1 MKKSL
6 FRTQLASLLL
16 LLLLPN
22 ISVAHD
28 FEVNGIYY
36 NIDGDKAIVTYKGT
50 SYYNSADYSGE
61 VSIPSSVTHDGT
73 TYSVT
78 SIGERAFYDC
88 TGLTEITIPNSVT
101 SIGHYAFYHC
111 RGMTSITIPNSVTS
125 IGQSAF
131 TGCTGLTSITIPNS
145 VTSIGSG
152 AFSVCTGLTSIT
164 IPNSVTSIGQSAFS
178 GCTGLTEIT
187 IPNSV
192 TSIGQ
197 TAFSGCT
204 GLTEITIPNSVTTI
218 GQYAFDCCTGLKT
231 VYFNAE
237 DCNFQINLSHPFSN
251 CPIERIV
258 IGANVKKIPAYFA
271 SGLTGL
277 TEITIPNSV
286 TSIGSYAFS
295 GCTGLTEIT
304 IPNSVTSIGSGAF
317 YGCTGLTEINIQN
330 SIIGSSMFY
339 GCTGLTQVTIPNSV
353 TSIGSGAFSGCTGL
367 ISINIQNSIIGESM
381 FYGCTGLTE
390 ITIPNSVTSIGG
402 SAFYGCTGLTNI
414 NIPNSVT
421 SIGQSAFSGC
431 TGLTEITIPN
441 SVTSIGS
448 NAFYNCT
455 GLTEITIPNSVTSI
469 GQSAFLGCT
478 GLKTVYFNAEN
489 CSNPNYNNH
498 STFSNCP
505 IERIVIGDNVKK
517 IPGYFASGLTGLT
530 EITIPNSV
538 TSIGEHAFE
547 GCTGLTSITI
557 PNSVTSIGNS
567 AFSDCTGLKTV
578 YFNAENCGDF
588 TSYNTFSNSPVERI
602 VIGANVKKIPGNFA
616 NGLTGLTEITIPNSV
631 TSIGGSAFSGCTGL
645 TNITIPN
652 SVTSIGGSAFSGCTG
667 LTEFAIPNSITSI
680 GSAAFKGCTG
690 LSEITIPNSVTSIGS
705 SAFSGCTGLK
715 TVYFNAENCNDLNT
729 YYPSYHPFYD
739 CPIER
744 IVIGANVKRIPA
756 YFADALTGLTE
767 ITIPNSVT
775 SVGANAFSGCT
786 GLTNINIQ
794 NSIIGSY
801 MFRGCTGLTE
811 ITIPNSVTSI
821 GSSAFSGCTGLKT
834 VYFNAENC
842 GDFTSYNTFSNSP
855 VERIV
860 IGANVKKIPAY
871 FASGLTGLT
880 EITIPNS
887 VTSIGGSAFSGCTGL
902 TEFAIPNSITSIGS
916 AAFKGC
922 TGLSEIT
929 IPNSVTSIGGSAF
942 SGCTV
947 LKTVYFNAE
956 NCGDFSSSNN
966 NPFSNCPIEKIA
978 IGDNVKKIPV
988 YFASGLTGL
997 TEITIPNSVTSVGNY
1012 AFSGCTEL
1020 KTVYFNAENCGDFS
1034 SSNNNPFSN
1043 CPIER
1048 IVIGDNVKKI
1058 PRHFAY
1064 GLTGLTEITI
1074 PYHVTAIGIAAFSG
1088 CTGLTNVTIGEAVTS
1103 IGNLAFSG
1111 CIGLTEIT
1119 IPNSVTSIGSSA
1131 FSGCTLLKTV
1141 YFNAENCGDFSSSYN
1156 NHHPFSNCPI
1166 EKIAIGDNVEKIPA
1180 YFAHGLTGLSEIT
1193 IPNTVTYIGNSAFF
1207 GCTGL
1212 KTVYFN
1218 AENCS
1223 QFNNGSS
1230 YHPFS
1235 NCPIERIVIGD
1246 NVEIIPAYFALGLTG
1261 LTEITIPNS
1270 VTSIGSNAFSGCT
1283 GLTNITIPNSV
1294 TFIGYNALSDCTG
1307 LKTVYFN
1314 AENCSDFSSYVHP
1327 FSNCPIERIVIG
1339 DNVEII
1345 PAYFAYGLTGL
1356 SEITIPY
1363 HVTAIGL
1370 SAFSGCTGLTEITIP
1385 YSVTSIGA
1393 YAFSG
1398 CTGLTNVTIG
1408 DAVTSIGNSAFYNCS
1423 RLESVYCWAFEPP
1436 GLEYN
1441 VFYEVPISMCV
1452 YVPSIALEAY
1462 KSASGWNQLVIL
1474 PMDDDHHTLT
1484 VSLPENVNVQE
1495 YANMRLEATNAESDE
1510 AHCYTVADKPSYKF
1524 TVGANSTWNVKLTNQ
1539 YGDLFGKIE
1548 HVVVGEENVAVT
1560 FSSPLKPQDVSLKV
1574 KKPNGQDVTALCNIS
1589 WFDEG
1594 GELLLQGNPIKKL
1607 PAGRKLKYQVSLPQD
1622 LATAF
1627 TLPSTNTYTVKDGN
1641 NNITC
1646 QLIAIGEVRLS
1657 GKVKDATNNQSFY
1670 GATVSAV
1677 QSFGGGTT
1685 KTLTATT
1692 DNQGQYSFDASTV
1705 PTTLTIAAYGYINQ
1719 TIDCDMTSGNI
1730 VTVPDVALSPIT
1742 GAVVNINLTYTPAHA
1757 EGEVVE
1763 TQNWYSDYSNVDYE
1777 VYNKTTNRAISDIH
1791 VQYPQIVLMEDVN
1804 DGDLLELTA
1813 TSRKNAFKPV
1823 KTTVTIA
1830 EQKATATFNIKELG
1844 KVTATFNSNIN
1855 PRVTGTLYNAE
1866 NKLVKTAGYSDSTLT
1881 IGELPDG
1888 NYQLVTMGKSDFF
1901 NSIYDLDQFAV
1912 AGLTEGDDYVKNDV
1926 QVNSGIISQVSIDEV
1941 PFFDESKFY
1950 YTGEHT
1956 SFIVNKPSIVVGNF
1970 LTFRAQLDFKEQYA
1984 NKVSDVQLIVDL
1996 PGSCSFIDN
2005 SVMAGANMTDYSTSD
2020 NRITVPLQNWNDV
2033 VVRFCA
2039 IPTEIGKF
2047 APSAFVRFKL
2057 NGKTITQPIGNAIYS
2072 AEGLTLNTVSHTSDS
2087 IIHVHGTVDYGHT
2100 VKIYDGNVL
2109 VGQTQCRSDGYWY
2122 ASVNLYKPYTHSYH
2136 RIHAEIETDQGF
2148 ALLTESKMVEYDKNM
2163 PQLLSITMCGRYGN
2177 IVFDQVN
2184 GTTNPPYYYNLK
2196 EGENDF
2202 TFIAKFS
2209 RNDTTLIKDL
2219 EFKILCE
2226 DRKIHSI
2233 NGIFD
2238 SEENGWIAR
2247 ANFDSYGLPINV
2259 TVDYDLDYSSPV
2271 DTAIINAS
2279 NDQIE
2284 SVIDSFVNTL
2294 QSADKRIIIV
2304 NENEFITVIKL
2315 SESDSIC
2322 IKIKSVILDNLANL
2336 EQDGYHFKNE
2346 NSDIWL
2352 CPLENDG
2359 KMVLY
2364 LWNGNG
2370 SYEISFLGSVI
2381 ANNNL
2386 NAENTPSP
2394 TFWQRIVRFLNSTPF
2409 FGDHTHVMGIDYY
2422 NFLKYD
2428 WLPDKLE
2435 RNSSY
2440 KKRLMG
2446 LIHAKCLDGTY
2457 KLSEYER
2464 SLYDIGEYLFEY
2476 ECFEFENE
2484 INQVIDFYKEKIDQR
2499 HRVNIF
2505 MQLLFLQ
2512 ASFYTGGVFN
2522 TWINSSLPIATID
2535 FFAENFACDYF
2546 ANAISDMEE
2555 GSIDGISVENR
2566 VWNICQQKDK
2576 EIQKAFLNLKHRI
2589 VSGYIQCQ
2597 EDNHID
2603 RDEDEENNNN
2613 EFFCPPVIPIH
2624 DPSGFVYE
2632 GVPSNR
2638 LQGVTTTCYYKE
2650 TTEDMYGNLIENV
2663 VLWDAENYGQE
2674 NPLITDENGYYRWDV
2689 PIGMWQVKYE
2699 KEGYETTCSD
2709 WLPVPPPQ
2717 LDVNIGMV
2725 QMRQPE
2731 VIKARAYPKAVE
2743 FEFDKFMFP
2752 ESLTTRNI
2760 KVTNEWG
2767 EDVSGTIELLNAEV
2781 DDPLAITSIRR
2792 APGTGLTFASKV
2804 RFNAYYPFYGNEVT
2818 LHVSKRVKSYADLE
2832 MSEDY
2837 VVTLPI
2843 ENEMEKIVVDTTLTL
2858 LYGDSH
2864 TMTVTVE
2871 PPIASNGKKL
2881 IVRTASPRI
2890 ISTDAESYTL
2900 DNNGQAVVTVH
2911 GDLLGMT
2918 SLLFSVEGYDLSAT
2932 TLVDVLL
2939 ESQITVATPTASIA
2953 SGSEVEKGTAVYLY
2967 CMTEGATI
2975 YYTLDGSCP
2984 CDNTPARKVY
2994 DGSPI
2999 IINDFMTIKAM
3010 AVADGLYD
3018 SDVATFVYRLMRLK
3032 GDVNLDGEVD
3042 IADINAVIDVILKN
3056 NADQGTRGRA
3066 DVNNDGEVNI
3076 ADINDIIDIILNTS
3090 HFTQHNVNCDDRIHL
3105 DNVTLKP
3112 GDVRT
3117 LQVTIDNATHYSAM
3131 QCDIILP
3138 EGLTLLNTAAA
3149 SENVCKVGHLDEMS
3163 SRALTYSTNKAPFK
3177 NDGQGVLTFTVR
3189 ADAALPS
3196 ESEITLTN
3204 VVLADQEN
3212 KAWHIDDC
3220 TAQVNN
3226 SSGINDLTAIAD
3238 RVWVEGHTLFIETRQ
3253 EGTAQ
3258 LATINGIVYN
3268 ITLKHGINQLQ
3279 LEQGVY
3285 IVVINGNSHKIAIK

>member
-1 MKKSL
+1 MKQSL

-36 NIDGDKAIVTYKGT
+36 NIDGDNAVVTYKGT
-50 SYYNSADYSGE
+50 SYYHYSDEYSGE
-61 VSIPSSVTHDGT
+61 VTIPSSVTHDGT
-73 TYSVT
+73 TYNVN
-78 SIGERAFYDC
+78 SIGQYAFNNC
-88 TGLTEITIPNSVT
+88 SGLTNVIIPNSVT
-101 SIGHYAFYHC
+101 SIGYSAFYGC
-111 RGMTSITIPNSVTS
+111 SGLIDITIPNTITS
-125 IGQSAF
+125 F
-131 TGCTGLTSITIPNS
+131 RDYCFYGCIGLTSITIPNS
-145 VTSIGSG
+145 VSFIGDYCFYGCSGLTNIVIPDVVTSLGVSAFADCSSMKSIAISNSVTSIGDYCFMGCSSLMSIVIPDVVTSLG
-152 AFSVCTGLTSIT
+152 VSAFADCSSLPSIV
-164 IPNSVTSIGQSAFS
+164 IPNSVTSIGDYCFM
-178 GCTGLTEIT
+178 GCSSLPSIV

-192 TSIGQ
+192 TSIGVNCFKDCFGLSSIIVSNGNIKYDSRNNCNAIIE
-197 TAFSGCT
+197 TSNNELIVGCKNT
-204 GLTEITIPNSVTTI
+204 IIPNTVTTI
-218 GQYAFDCCTGLKT
+218 GD
-231 VYFNAE
+231 
-237 DCNFQINLSHPFSN
+237 
-251 CPIERIV
+251 
-258 IGANVKKIPAYFA
+258 
-271 SGLTGL
+271 
-277 TEITIPNSV
+277 
-286 TSIGSYAFS
+286 
-295 GCTGLTEIT
+295 
-304 IPNSVTSIGSGAF
+304 
-317 YGCTGLTEINIQN
+317 
-330 SIIGSSMFY
+330 
-339 GCTGLTQVTIPNSV
+339 
-353 TSIGSGAFSGCTGL
+353 
-367 ISINIQNSIIGESM
+367 
-381 FYGCTGLTE
+381 
-390 ITIPNSVTSIGG
+390 
-402 SAFYGCTGLTNI
+402 
-414 NIPNSVT
+414 
-421 SIGQSAFSGC
+421 
-431 TGLTEITIPN
+431 
-441 SVTSIGS
+441 

-455 GLTEITIPNSVTSI
+455 GLINI
-469 GQSAFLGCT
+469 
-478 GLKTVYFNAEN
+478 
-489 CSNPNYNNH
+489 
-498 STFSNCP
+498 
-505 IERIVIGDNVKK
+505 K
-517 IPGYFASGLTGLT
+517 IPDYVNT
-530 EITIPNSV
+530 
-538 TSIGEHAFE
+538 
-547 GCTGLTSITI
+547 
-557 PNSVTSIGNS
+557 IGNY
-567 AFSDCTGLKTV
+567 A
-578 YFNAENCGDF
+578 
-588 TSYNTFSNSPVERI
+588 
-602 VIGANVKKIPGNFA
+602 
-616 NGLTGLTEITIPNSV
+616 
-631 TSIGGSAFSGCTGL
+631 
-645 TNITIPN
+645 
-652 SVTSIGGSAFSGCTG
+652 
-667 LTEFAIPNSITSI
+667 
-680 GSAAFKGCTG
+680 
-690 LSEITIPNSVTSIGS
+690 
-705 SAFSGCTGLK
+705 
-715 TVYFNAENCNDLNT
+715 
-729 YYPSYHPFYD
+729 
-739 CPIER
+739 
-744 IVIGANVKRIPA
+744 
-756 YFADALTGLTE
+756 
-767 ITIPNSVT
+767 
-775 SVGANAFSGCT
+775 
-786 GLTNINIQ
+786 
-794 NSIIGSY
+794 
-801 MFRGCTGLTE
+801 FRGCTNLLNVTLGASVESIYKSFWGCSSLMSITCWAITPPYADYYSFYGVPDSMIVYVPVEAIEDYQADYTWSIFTILPLKGNVSNLTICLPDGTDVSKYKDMKLE
-811 ITIPNSVTSI
+811 IANKNDDQKLHYIITD
-821 GSSAFSGCTGLKT
+821 KQ
-834 VYFNAENC
+834 
-842 GDFTSYNTFSNSP
+842 SYTFSRLDFNTSWK
-855 VERIV
+855 VTL
-860 IGANVKKIPAY
+860 ANQ
-871 FASGLTGLT
+871 F
-880 EITIPNS
+880 
-887 VTSIGGSAFSGCTGL
+887 
-902 TEFAIPNSITSIGS
+902 
-916 AAFKGC
+916 
-922 TGLSEIT
+922 
-929 IPNSVTSIGGSAF
+929 
-942 SGCTV
+942 
-947 LKTVYFNAE
+947 
-956 NCGDFSSSNN
+956 GD
-966 NPFSNCPIEKIA
+966 
-978 IGDNVKKIPV
+978 
-988 YFASGLTGL
+988 
-997 TEITIPNSVTSVGNY
+997 
-1012 AFSGCTEL
+1012 
-1020 KTVYFNAENCGDFS
+1020 
-1034 SSNNNPFSN
+1034 
-1043 CPIER
+1043 
-1048 IVIGDNVKKI
+1048 
-1058 PRHFAY
+1058 
-1064 GLTGLTEITI
+1064 
-1074 PYHVTAIGIAAFSG
+1074 
-1088 CTGLTNVTIGEAVTS
+1088 
-1103 IGNLAFSG
+1103 
-1111 CIGLTEIT
+1111 CIGLIENVSID
-1119 IPNSVTSIGSSA
+1119 SSDVTLT
-1131 FSGCTLLKTV
+1131 FPELKK
-1141 YFNAENCGDFSSSYN
+1141 
-1156 NHHPFSNCPI
+1156 P
-1166 EKIAIGDNVEKIPA
+1166 
-1180 YFAHGLTGLSEIT
+1180 
-1193 IPNTVTYIGNSAFF
+1193 
-1207 GCTGL
+1207 
-1212 KTVYFN
+1212 
-1218 AENCS
+1218 
-1223 QFNNGSS
+1223 Q
-1230 YHPFS
+1230 
-1235 NCPIERIVIGD
+1235 
-1246 NVEIIPAYFALGLTG
+1246 
-1261 LTEITIPNS
+1261 
-1270 VTSIGSNAFSGCT
+1270 
-1283 GLTNITIPNSV
+1283 
-1294 TFIGYNALSDCTG
+1294 
-1307 LKTVYFN
+1307 
-1314 AENCSDFSSYVHP
+1314 
-1327 FSNCPIERIVIG
+1327 
-1339 DNVEII
+1339 
-1345 PAYFAYGLTGL
+1345 
-1356 SEITIPY
+1356 
-1363 HVTAIGL
+1363 
-1370 SAFSGCTGLTEITIP
+1370 
-1385 YSVTSIGA
+1385 
-1393 YAFSG
+1393 
-1398 CTGLTNVTIG
+1398 
-1408 DAVTSIGNSAFYNCS
+1408 
-1423 RLESVYCWAFEPP
+1423 
-1436 GLEYN
+1436 
-1441 VFYEVPISMCV
+1441 
-1452 YVPSIALEAY
+1452 
-1462 KSASGWNQLVIL
+1462 
-1474 PMDDDHHTLT
+1474 T
-1484 VSLPENVNVQE
+1484 VSL
-1495 YANMRLEATNAESDE
+1495 
-1510 AHCYTVADKPSYKF
+1510 TVKTPD
-1524 TVGANSTWNVKLTNQ
+1524 
-1539 YGDLFGKIE
+1539 
-1548 HVVVGEENVAVT
+1548 
-1560 FSSPLKPQDVSLKV
+1560 
-1574 KKPNGQDVTALCNIS
+1574 GQDVTNETRVS
-1589 WFDEG
+1589 WFDENG
-1594 GELLLQGNPIKKL
+1594 DFLIQGNRIAGLPSGKKL
-1607 PAGRKLKYQVSLPQD
+1607 TYSVTLPQEFVTAYSLP
-1622 LATAF
+1622 
-1627 TLPSTNTYTVKDGN
+1627 TNIDYTVKDGTN
-1641 NNITC
+1641 NLDC
-1646 QLIAIGEVRLS
+1646 QLTEIAKVNLF
-1657 GKVKDATNNQSFY
+1657 GKVKDAKTNQPLY
-1670 GATVSAV
+1670 GATISAT
-1677 QSFGGGTT
+1677 QSFSGGTT
-1685 KTLTATT
+1685 KTITVTT

-1705 PTTLTIAAYGYINQ
+1705 PTTLTVAASGYINQ
-1719 TIDCDMTSGNI
+1719 TIDCDMSSGGGST

-1757 EGEVVE
+1757 EGEAAE

-1830 EQKATATFNIKELG
+1830 ELKATATFNITELG
-1844 KVTATFNSNIN
+1844 KVTATFNRNIN
-1855 PRVTGTLYNAE
+1855 PKVTGTLYDAE

-1888 NYQLVTMGKSDFF
+1888 NYTLVTMGKSDFF
-1901 NSIYDLDQFAV
+1901 NSIYDLDQFAA
-1912 AGLTEGDDYVKNDV
+1912 AGLTEGDDFVKNVV

-1956 SFIVNKPSIVVGNF
+1956 SFIVNKPDIVVGNY
-1970 LTFRAQLDFKEQYA
+1970 LTFRAQLDFKEQYI
-1984 NKVSDVQLIVDL
+1984 NQVSDVQLIVDL
-1996 PGSCSFIDN
+1996 PESCSFIDN
-2005 SVMAGANMTDYSTSD
+2005 SVMMGSSLTDYSTSG
-2020 NRITVPLQNWNDV
+2020 NRIIVPLANWNDM

-2039 IPTEIGKF
+2039 IPTEIGNF

-2072 AEGLTLNTVSHTSDS
+2072 ADGLTLNTVSHTSDS
-2087 IIHVHGTVDYGHT
+2087 IIHVHGTVNHGHT

-2109 VGQTQCRSDGYWY
+2109 VGQTQCRSDGYWF

-2136 RIHAEIETDQGF
+2136 RIHAEIETYQGF
-2148 ALLTESKMVEYDKNM
+2148 AFLTESKMVEYDKNM
-2163 PQLLSITMCGRYGN
+2163 PQLLSITMCGGYGN

-2184 GTTNPPYYYNLK
+2184 GTTNPPYYYNYK
-2196 EGENDF
+2196 EGEHDF
-2202 TFIAKFS
+2202 TFIAKFD

-2247 ANFDSYGLPINV
+2247 AIFDSYGLPINV

-2284 SVIDSFVNTL
+2284 NVIDSFVNTL

-2322 IKIKSVILDNLANL
+2322 IKIKSVVLDNLANL

-2386 NAENTPSP
+2386 NAENTPPP

-2440 KKRLMG
+2440 KIRLMG

-2484 INQVIDFYKEKIDQR
+2484 INQVIDFYKEKIDHR

-2603 RDEDEENNNN
+2603 RDEDEDNNND
-2613 EFFCPPVIPIH
+2613 FFCPPVIPIH

-2650 TTEDMYGNLIENV
+2650 TIEDMYGNLIENV

-2699 KEGYETTCSD
+2699 KEGYETTYSD

-2864 TMTVTVE
+2864 TMTVKVE

-3090 HFTQHNVNCDDRIHL
+3090 HFTQHNVNCDDKIHL
-3105 DNVTLKP
+3105 DNVSLRQ
-3112 GDVRT
+3112 GEVRT

-3163 SRALTYSTNKAPFK
+3163 SRALTYSTSKTPFM
-3177 NDGQGVLTFTVR
+3177 NDGQGVLTLTVR

-3285 IVVINGNSHKIAIK
+3285 IVVINGNTHKIAIK